1 MPYAGNAAFRRSGVP
16 AFRRSGV
23 PAFRRSGVP
32 EQYLI
37 DFLTMWLVRESQL
50 RFL

>member
-1 MPYAGNAAFRRSGVP
+1 MDVPYAGNAAI
-16 AFRRSGV
+16 
-23 PAFRRSGVP
+23 RRSGVP